1 MYKIDR
7 FVLRSFLR
15 PFLITF
21 FVMVFFL
28 LMQFVWKYVNELVG
42 RGIEWYYIA
51 ELLFYTSATVVPLA
65 LPLAV
70 LLSSLMVMG
79 SLGENNELA
88 ALKSSGISLLRV
100 LRPLMVFVG
109 LLAVGAFFFANNVIP
124 VANFESESLL
134 DNIRNAK
141 PALSIQPGVFF
152 TGIEGYAIKVDE
164 KYGPNQSKLRKVLIY
179 DHSRQGGN
187 TKVVVADSGKM
198 RITEDQRFLN
208 ITLYNGHLYEE
219 QRPQKRE
226 ARDNH
231 PLVRS
236 DFERNLMR
244 FDLSAFNDRD
254 LDAKSRKEHDMLN
267 VRQLTQTADSLREA
281 FSVRREEFTGQMKKR
296 YQFERPKVDQRDS
309 LPPLKDSILANV
321 SLPARRRVVQNA
333 LRLARSTKAYY
344 SNAATEYTWRS
355 QMITRHLLEWQRKFS
370 MSFAVIVLFFVGAPL
385 GAIIRKGGMGLPVVV
400 SVVIFIL
407 YHVSNFSF
415 EKLGRYEIWDPFPAM
430 WTANLILLPIGI
442 WLTYKATTDST
453 LFNVDTYLRPFR
465 KIWSIFARLNARS
478 DRESAAARQ

>member
-1 MYKIDR
+1 MYKLDR

-100 LRPLMVFVG
+100 LRPLIVFIG
-109 LLAVGAFFFANNVIP
+109 FLAVGAFFFANNVIP

-134 DNIRNAK
+134 DNIRNSK

-152 TGIEGYAIKVDE
+152 TGIDGYAIKVDE

-179 DHSRQGGN
+179 DHSRQAGN

-198 RITEDQRFLN
+198 RITEDERFLK
-208 ITLYNGHLYEE
+208 ITLYDGHFYEE
-219 QRPQKRE
+219 QRPRKRDLQ
-226 ARDNH
+226 DNF

-236 DFERNLMR
+236 AFERNLMR
-244 FDLSAFNDRD
+244 FDLSAFNDQD
-254 LDAKSRKEHDMLN
+254 LNDKSRKESDMLS
-267 VRQLTQTADSLREA
+267 VRQLTLTADSLKQA
-281 FSVRREEFTGQMKKR
+281 FAKRRQEFNSQIKKR
-296 YQFERPKVDQRDS
+296 YQFEAPKVTPQDS
-309 LPPLKDSILANV
+309 VAPLKDSILANI
-321 SLPARRRVVQNA
+321 SLPVRRRVVQNA
-333 LRLARSTKAYY
+333 QRLARSTKAYY
-344 SNAATEYTWRS
+344 SNAALEYKWRS
-355 QMITRHLLEWQRKFS
+355 QIITRHLLEWQRKFS
-370 MSFAVIVLFFVGAPL
+370 MSFAVIVLFFIGAPL

-400 SVVIFIL
+400 SVLIFIL

-430 WTANLILLPIGI
+430 WTANLILLPVGI
-442 WLTYKATTDST
+442 WLTYKATTDSS
-453 LFNVDTYLRPFR
+453 LFNVETYLRPFR
-465 KIWSIFARLNARS
+465 KIWNLIYRPS
-478 DRESAAARQ
+478 RESTVARQ